1 MTDEFVFAAEED
13 DSSSVQE
20 SEQHHEK
27 HWKIAVIDDEASVHK
42 VTKMA
47 LTNFMFEGRSIE
59 FVHGY
64 SGAEAEKIFSEHDDI
79 ALVLLDVVMENE
91 HSGLDVV
98 RFIREEMR
106 NNRTRIVLRTGQP
119 GQAPEKEV
127 ISQYDIND
135 YKEKTEL
142 TSRKLFTLLYSC
154 LRSYRDIVAL
164 DESRKGLEQVIQS
177 SKHIFEN
184 TFIDEFAA
192 GVLKQI
198 TSILHIDD
206 DAFFGQLNGLAAQEK
221 DNHYRIVAGTGIYAH
236 CVGRSAEE
244 FLPEAFDD
252 LLNNKEGHPKGQYSG
267 DTYMVASTGQT
278 GQKNILYLTGIRQR
292 TTLDQHLLELFC
304 DNVLIAFD
312 NLYLKDQLMATQ
324 RELVYRLGEA
334 VETRSQETGNHVKRV
349 AAISKL
355 LALKVGMS
363 DQEAEVLMHAS
374 PLHDLGKIG
383 IPDDIL
389 NKPASLDDDEWHVM
403 QSHTQIGYDLLGNSE
418 RDILRTGGLISLQ
431 HHEKWDGSGYPKGL
445 RGDEIDLCARITSL
459 ADVYDALSS
468 ERVYKEAWPEE
479 KVLSYIRQNSGTHFD
494 PKLVDLFF
502 ECFKEIKEIQDNFSD
517 TNGAG
522 SL

>member
-1 MTDEFVFAAEED
+1 MTDEFIFAMEED
-13 DSSSVQE
+13 DSGQE
-20 SEQHHEK
+20 PQTSKQK
-27 HWKIAVIDDEASVHK
+27 SWKVAVIDDEASVHK
-42 VTKMA
+42 VTQMA
-47 LTNFMFEGRSIE
+47 LSNFMFEGRGIE

-64 SGAEAEKIFSEHDDI
+64 SGAEAEQIFKEHDDI
-79 ALVLLDVVMENE
+79 ALVLLDVVMETE

-98 RFIREEMR
+98 RFIREEVR

-142 TSRKLFTLLYSC
+142 TSRKLYTLLFSC

-164 DESRKGLEQVIQS
+164 DESRKGLEQVIHS

-221 DNHYRIVAGTGIYAH
+221 DNHFTIVAGTGIYSH
-236 CVGRSAEE
+236 CVGQSAEE
-244 FLPEAFDD
+244 FLPDCYGD
-252 LLNNKEGHPKGQYSG
+252 LLQNEETSPLGKYSG
-267 DTYMVASTGQT
+267 DTYMATSTGQT
-278 GQKNILYLTGIRQR
+278 GQRNILYLTGISERN
-292 TTLDQHLLELFC
+292 TLDQHLLELFC

-312 NLYLKDQLMATQ
+312 NIYLKDQLLSTQ

-363 DQEAEVLMHAS
+363 TQEAEVLMHAS

-383 IPDDIL
+383 IPDAIL
-389 NKPASLDDDEWHVM
+389 NKPAGLDEEEWHVM
-403 QSHTQIGYDLLGNSE
+403 KSHTQIGYDLLGNSE

-431 HHEKWDGSGYPKGL
+431 HHEKWDGSGYPEGL
-445 RGDEIDLCARITSL
+445 KGDEIALCARITSL

-479 KVLSYIRQNSGTHFD
+479 KVLEYIRDNSGSHFD
-494 PKLVDLFF
+494 PNLVEVFF
-502 ECFKEIKEIQDNFSD
+502 ELFDEIKAIQESFKDSKH
-517 TNGAG
+517 T
-522 SL
+522 